1 MMSAMSMRSQDYRAT
16 ASDCVS
22 AANNSAEPEERT
34 HWLMMAQAWFKLA
47 EQAEKQET
55 AAAEKS
61 EEPQT
66 DVADL
71 QSSEDQVGNSDSQA
85 IGHGIRFGSW
95 LGQTANRLL
104 LRR

>member
-1 MMSAMSMRSQDYRAT
+1 
-16 ASDCVS
+16 
-22 AANNSAEPEERT
+22 
-34 HWLMMAQAWFKLA
+34 MAQAWLRLA
-47 EQAEKQET
+47 EQAEKLET
-55 AAAEKS
+55 AEAETS

-71 QSSEDQVGNSDSQA
+71 QISEDQAGNADSQA
-85 IGHGIRFGSW
+85 VEHGVRFGSW